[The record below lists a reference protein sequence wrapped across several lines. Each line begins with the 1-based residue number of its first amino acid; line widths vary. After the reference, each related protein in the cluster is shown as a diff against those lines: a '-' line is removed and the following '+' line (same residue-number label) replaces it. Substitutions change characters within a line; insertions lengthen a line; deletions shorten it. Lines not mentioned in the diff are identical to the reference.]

1 MIVACVFLF
10 SLAVVLGNPA
20 DVEST
25 QSTERRSTWL
35 ARDRLFEFEIRA
47 EDNCAKA
54 AEGALIARL
63 PAGASIVWRRA
74 LINNPA
80 VAFVDDGGRW
90 VVTVGNRCSSSQ
102 AHAVTVYD
110 AAGHMVRDLGLGD
123 VLLADEV
130 SRVRTEPDSGSRALF
145 RVGGRIEF
153 EDAGPSLVLPWGRR
167 ARVLR

>member
-10 SLAVVLGNPA
+10 GLAVVVGNPG
-20 DVEST
+20 DVESK

-47 EDNCAKA
+47 EENCAKA

-63 PAGASIVWRRA
+63 PAGRSIVWRSV

-80 VAFVDDGGRW
+80 VVFVDDQGRW
-90 VVTVGNRCSSSQ
+90 VVSIGNRCSSSE

-110 AAGHMVRDLGLGD
+110 AAGHMVRDLSLDD
-123 VLLADEV
+123 VLLADEL

-145 RVGGRIEF
+145 RVGSRIDF
-153 EDAGPSLVLPWGRR
+153 EDAGPSLVLPWGRS